1 MAQLTKNKF
10 LLANVLIHLFAL
22 AHALV
27 VVLFK
32 FWSVPDEIPLTILT
46 VLLIIIVARLNKF
59 PYDLSAVLALMFCFA
74 GFFIGTKGGELI
86 TKYCTGFMHDNA
98 NVIMT
103 ILVTE
108 LVGWTT
114 YLVAT
119 KIQPREYPDNQR

>member
-10 LLANVLIHLFAL
+10 LLANILIHFFAL

-32 FWSVPDEIPLTILT
+32 YWSLPDEIPLTILT
-46 VLLIIIVARLNKF
+46 VLLIILVARLNKF

-74 GFFIGTKGGELI
+74 GFFIGTKGGEWLNSHFS
-86 TKYCTGFMHDNA
+86 GFIHDNA

-103 ILVTE
+103 IFVTE

-114 YLVAT
+114 YLIAD
-119 KIQPREYPDNQR
+119 KIQPKKVES